1 MRKSTDL
8 TKLRSAKRGKQSQ
21 DTSVPQSS
29 SPSTISPEILETITK
44 EVTEKVTANPKEG
57 ISNMFNALQ
66 PTAITS
72 QGSIAC
78 ASSTYSNINRDNA
91 IQETVEAA
99 IVNQSDKITSGR
111 SSSGFVSTSV
121 SIEARVPDKLKSKI
135 WSKQYVDCGSLLLRN
150 KQGKEKLPLQVENS
164 MRTGSLTIHQVERE
178 DTDGELSSMNDWV
191 TAWNRYMTIY
201 CIKYPHEQA
210 KLAKNL
216 EAVRDIAD
224 AKGNWYSY
232 DKDFRSLIEQG
243 HVQWGDVHMELYVNT
258 RLTSSQSIKTT
269 NPHKELSKTIPRGA
283 CFQFHT
289 GKQCN
294 AGLSCRFQQRCYN
307 CGGSHPF
314 IRCTKRVQRPYRV
327 LQKFKYSHHNQPNS
341 SIRLGHPLLPS
352 KGPTTIKPKRPGYDE
367 TDTNY
372 LMNGFSLSFVGECH
386 GVESQNL
393 RSALIVRI

>member
-1 MRKSTDL
+1 MAPKRKSTDL
-8 TKLRSAKRGKQSQ
+8 TKRTPAKRGKQSP
-21 DTSVPQSS
+21 DGSVQQSS

-44 EVTEKVTANPKEG
+44 EVTEKVTANLKEE

-78 ASSTYSNINRDNA
+78 ASNINSNINRDNA

-111 SSSGFVSTSV
+111 SGSVFVSTSV

-135 WSKQYVDCGSLLLRN
+135 WSKQYVDFGSLLHRN
-150 KQGKEKLPLQVENS
+150 KQGKEKLSLQVENS
-164 MRTGSLTIHQVERE
+164 MKPGMLTIHQVERD
-178 DTDGELSSMNDWV
+178 DTDGELSSMNDWL
-191 TAWNRYMTIY
+191 TAWNRYMAIY

-210 KLAKNL
+210 KLAKHL

-243 HVQWGDVHMELYVNT
+243 QVQWGDVHMELYVNA

-269 NPHKELSKTIPRGA
+269 NSHKELSKTIPRGA
-283 CFQFHT
+283 CFQFHS

-294 AGLSCRFQQRCYN
+294 AGLACRFQHRCYN

-314 IRCTKRVQRPYRV
+314 IQCTKQVQRPFRV
-327 LQKFKYSHHNQPNS
+327 LQRFRYQSPQPTKFANS
-341 SIRLGHPLLPS
+341 SKSPHLT
-352 KGPTTIKPKRPGYDE
+352 KQGPN
-367 TDTNY
+367 TN
-372 LMNGFSLSFVGECH
+372 
-386 GVESQNL
+386 QTK
-393 RSALIVRI
+393 